1 MTRVITTLIGIPL
14 LIFIIE
20 FAPDSVAIGLI
31 FVCMLLA
38 LHEYFSMAVRQKQL
52 ALQLTGFVLASA
64 VVACFYFS
72 ALFSIF
78 WLPAASMLILI
89 VALFSRGELKDRW
102 EAAALVLFGVWYVG
116 GLMGYMV
123 GIRRI
128 DHGGKMGADL
138 LMLLLVII
146 WANDIFAYLIG
157 RTLGRHKLAPI
168 VSPKKTVEGA
178 VAGLLFGILASY
190 ASRWIFIPQ
199 ISAKDSILMALL
211 IGVLGQIGDLC
222 ESIVKRSANVK
233 DSGGIVPGHGGML
246 DRVDSLLFGAPAMYY
261 YFYLVLLR

>member
-14 LIFIIE
+14 LIFIIQ
-20 FAPDSVAIGLI
+20 FAPDYVAIGLI

-38 LHEYFSMAVRQKQL
+38 LHEYFSMAVTQKQL
-52 ALQLTGFVLASA
+52 PLLFTGYVLATA

-78 WLPAASMLILI
+78 WLPAAPMLILI
-89 VALFSRGELKDRW
+89 VALFSRGELKERW
-102 EAAALVLFGVWYVG
+102 DAAVFTLFGVWYVG
-116 GLMGYMV
+116 GLMGYLV

-146 WANDIFAYLIG
+146 WANDIFAYLVG
-157 RTLGRHKLAPI
+157 RTLGRHKLAPVI
-168 VSPKKTVEGA
+168 SPKKTVEGA
-178 VAGLLFGILASY
+178 IGGLLFGVLASY
-190 ASRWIFIPQ
+190 ASHWIFIPQ
-199 ISAKDSILMALL
+199 ITAKDAVLMALL

-222 ESIVKRSANVK
+222 ESIVKRTANVK

-261 YFYLVLLR
+261 YFYLVLTR